1 MRSEER
7 ALRDATMALRRLA
20 RRLLVAVSAAVDLLA
35 AGQVDASAV
44 GIPDP
49 E

>member
-1 MRSEER
+1 MGSDELS
-7 ALRDATMALRRLA
+7 LRDATMALRRLSG
-20 RRLLVAVSAAVDLLA
+20 RLLAALSAAVDLLA
-35 AGQVDASAV
+35 AGQVEAAAV